1 MGTITTQPLIV
12 QLHFLL
18 ERKGLSR
25 GYFSSPVWR
34 FDTIGTPEAFLQKTG
49 QRVGGGAGPGFGTCP
64 GPTGSGLA
72 AWVQPW
78 GGWYQAGAS
87 ALPALSSKELM

>member
-49 QRVGGGAGPGFGTCP
+49 LRVGGGAGRALGHVQVPQARARRLGFSPGVGGTEQ
-64 GPTGSGLA
+64 GPVPCQL
-72 AWVQPW
+72 
-78 GGWYQAGAS
+78 
-87 ALPALSSKELM
+87 